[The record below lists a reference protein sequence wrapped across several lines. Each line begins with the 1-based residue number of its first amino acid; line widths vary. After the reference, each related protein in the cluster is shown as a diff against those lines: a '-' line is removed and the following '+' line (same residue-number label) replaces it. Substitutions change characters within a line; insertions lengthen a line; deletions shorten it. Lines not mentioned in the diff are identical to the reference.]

1 MKMSWNKELRKL
13 VIAFLIL
20 VGLFFGLANL
30 SIWIYCRHVHAE
42 YYNLLAVVMGS
53 LSASSPESGEEA
65 IVRMLNDAGNSRRG
79 AVTLAQYGVIDKYES
94 SLFPLVEE
102 RLCSLWLGVNLGCL
116 ILFSVCGLFFF
127 LYLRKRQNRINCLQ
141 TYLEALER
149 GHYCLAIEDNDDD
162 ELSGLRN
169 EIYKLTVFLKEQ
181 AQRALEQ
188 KKSLAD
194 SVADISHQLKTPLAS
209 ASVLI
214 DDLME
219 GQMEEI
225 QQKRFLQEAMRQ
237 ITGMSWLVTTMLKL
251 SRLEAG
257 VVDLEKTRLSV
268 RELIQEACERL
279 TFMAEWKDIC
289 FETETVKQ
297 LYIWLDRNWTI
308 EALTNLIKNAVE
320 YSPVGGKVEV
330 EAQENDIYTQI
341 TIRDHGTG
349 ISKEEREKLFCRFYR
364 GKNAGKDS
372 TGIGL
377 SLSRK
382 IVEAQGGR
390 ISVDSG
396 EGRGTTFTLRF
407 MKEA

>member
-1 MKMSWNKELRKL
+1 
-13 VIAFLIL
+13 
-20 VGLFFGLANL
+20 
-30 SIWIYCRHVHAE
+30 
-42 YYNLLAVVMGS
+42 
-53 LSASSPESGEEA
+53 
-65 IVRMLNDAGNSRRG
+65 
-79 AVTLAQYGVIDKYES
+79 
-94 SLFPLVEE
+94 
-102 RLCSLWLGVNLGCL
+102 
-116 ILFSVCGLFFF
+116 
-127 LYLRKRQNRINCLQ
+127 
-141 TYLEALER
+141 
-149 GHYCLAIEDNDDD
+149 
-162 ELSGLRN
+162 
-169 EIYKLTVFLKEQ
+169 
-181 AQRALEQ
+181 
-188 KKSLAD
+188 
-194 SVADISHQLKTPLAS
+194 
-209 ASVLI
+209 
-214 DDLME
+214 
-219 GQMEEI
+219 
-225 QQKRFLQEAMRQ
+225 
-237 ITGMSWLVTTMLKL
+237 
-251 SRLEAG
+251 
-257 VVDLEKTRLSV
+257 
-268 RELIQEACERL
+268 
-279 TFMAEWKDIC
+279 MAEWKDIC

-390 ISVDSG
+390 ISGDSG